1 MSQGKSRNAFAISI
15 NEYCGS
21 WACTGVFVSNTPPA
35 GLAVAF
41 NGKRAQ
47 QILKEESMNTKM
59 SSEEALSFFYRD
71 DAWNS
76 LGHPRVINLPDGR
89 EAITWCEGGVWS
101 PDDHGYA
108 IYIKG
113 VDY

>member
-1 MSQGKSRNAFAISI
+1 MK
-15 NEYCGS
+15 E
-21 WACTGVFVSNTPPA
+21 
-35 GLAVAF
+35 
-41 NGKRAQ
+41 KRFRADN
-47 QILKEESMNTKM
+47 KVM
-59 SSEEALSFFYRD
+59 SSEDALGYFYRE

-76 LGHPRVINLPDGR
+76 LGHPRIISLNGR

-108 IYIKG
+108 IYVKG